1 MNRHESQRGYFAY
14 SLWEQMKHDKKINL
28 LVGDLGYSM
37 WDSVRDD
44 FPDRFYNVGASEQ
57 LMVGCAVG
65 MAQEGLKPFCYSIT
79 PFLLNRPHEWI
90 RNYLDHELAP
100 VRLVGGGRDGDYS
113 HDGYTHHAYDAEE
126 TMRRFE
132 NIKRYFPEDKDEIPD
147 MVELMV
153 REQLPSFISLQR

>member
-57 LMVGCAVG
+57 LMMGCAVG

-79 PFLLNRPHEWI
+79 PFLLSRGHEWI
-90 RNYLDHELAP
+90 RNYINHEQAP
-100 VRLVGGGRDGDYS
+100 VRLVGSGRDGSYA
-113 HDGYTHHAYDAEE
+113 HDGFTHHAFDDMEILR
-126 TMRRFE
+126 TFN
-132 NIKRYFPEDKDEIPD
+132 NISILRPNDKIEVPD
-147 MVELMV
+147 MVDRMV
-153 REQLPSFISLQR
+153 KEDRAWYINLAR